1 MVTTAVEAEVKLD
14 VDTGWE
20 LPDLTSV
27 PGVSGVVDGGVHELV
42 ATYLDTADHRLL
54 ASWVTLRRRTG
65 GHDAG
70 WHLKLPLGTDRLEV
84 RRESATP
91 PRDVPDDLLA
101 LVRSRTLG
109 APLAPVMEL
118 RTSRHVRT
126 LLDERG
132 TVLVEV
138 VDDAV
143 VAQGRGT
150 EPMRWREVEVELVD
164 GGREHL
170 DAAVAALLTAGA
182 RPAASGSKLARALGE
197 VPTRAEVAEPSTLP
211 GLLLARLRE
220 QVAVLVDG
228 DTRVRLDQP
237 EAVHDMRVAVR
248 RLRSALVTFPVLG
261 EQLQPAAEHLRTE
274 LRALGDVLGAA
285 RDAEVLLA
293 RLVPE
298 AEAVG
303 GGALAE
309 DVRAALAADLASA
322 RAALLAHL
330 DGDRH
335 LALLRELDAL
345 VTPASLPIATGAPPP
360 GRRRLVKRELRRNR
374 RAVRRARE
382 ARGTPELAPALHELR
397 KAAKRARYAA
407 ETVAPAAGERALAFA
422 ARMEAVQDALG
433 AHQDDVVARAR
444 LRGLSEAARADGQ
457 DTFAYGALHEAV
469 QRTTGEEAYA
479 TARAAVR
486 EARRH
491 WPA

>member
-14 VDTGWE
+14 VDGGWE

-27 PGVSGVVDGGVHELV
+27 PGVTRVVDGGVHELV
-42 ATYLDTADHRLL
+42 ATYLDTVDHRLL

-70 WHLKLPLGTDRLEV
+70 WHLKLPLGVDRLEV

-91 PRDVPDDLLA
+91 PRDVPDDLVA
-101 LVRSRTLG
+101 LVRSRTRG
-109 APLAPVMEL
+109 APLGPVMEL
-118 RTSRHVRT
+118 RTRRHVRT
-126 LLDERG
+126 LLDAQG
-132 TVLVEV
+132 TALVEV

-170 DAAVAALLTAGA
+170 DTAVAALLTAGA

-197 VPTRAEVAEPSTLP
+197 VPTRAAVADPSTLP

-220 QVAVLVDG
+220 QVAVLVDR
-228 DTRVRLDQP
+228 DTQVRLDRP

-248 RLRSALVTFPVLG
+248 RLRSALVTFPELG
-261 EQLQPAAEHLRTE
+261 EQLAPAAEHLRTE

-303 GGALAE
+303 GGTLAE
-309 DVRAALAADLASA
+309 DVRGALAADLAAA

-330 DGDRH
+330 DGERH

-345 VTPASLPIATGAPPP
+345 VTSASLPIADAPPP
-360 GRRRLVKRELRRNR
+360 GKRRLVARELRRVR

-407 ETVAPAAGERALAFA
+407 ETVAPATGERAVAFA

-433 AHQDDVVARAR
+433 AHQDDVVARGR
-444 LRGLSEAARADGQ
+444 LRELSDAARSDGR
-457 DTFAYGALHEAV
+457 DTFAYGALHEAAL
-469 QRTTGEEAYA
+469 RTTDEEAYA